1 MLFGK
6 QLVAG
11 SGRKVYCAGN
21 PFGKAGKIICRD
33 CYRHHGYPLR
43 HPRSKRIQML
53 GIRQRELRLEIH
65 GKIDIIDLLVTC
77 VP

>member
-11 SGRKVYCAGN
+11 PGCEIYGAGE
-21 PFGKAGKIICRD
+21 PFGKAGKIIRRD

-53 GIRQRELRLEIH
+53 GILQRELRLEIH
-65 GKIDIIDLLVTC
+65 GKIDVIDLLVTY